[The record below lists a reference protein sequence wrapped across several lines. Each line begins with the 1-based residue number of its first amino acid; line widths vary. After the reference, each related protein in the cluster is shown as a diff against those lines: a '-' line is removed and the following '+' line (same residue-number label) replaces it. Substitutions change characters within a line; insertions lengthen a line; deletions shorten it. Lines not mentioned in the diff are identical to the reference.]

1 MAQKHLQLLRNGSA
15 YANYQAAYQELSGRT
30 SYADGT
36 PILARYSSGATGEIK
51 TFDINLKKNI
61 LDNNNIKEID
71 FNDVATF
78 GQYIILSIEITDKE

>member
-1 MAQKHLQLLRNGSA
+1 MKIKELFNKTVLDKN
-15 YANYQAAYQELSGRT
+15 ANEIGKISDATFDNE
-30 SYADGT
+30 
-36 PILARYSSGATGEIK
+36 TGEIK